1 MYNIHCVQLSILLYY
16 QIQNDE
22 LATVEY
28 VQYTLPSK
36 HIVT

>member
-1 MYNIHCVQLSILLYY
+1 MYNIHRVHLSMLLYD
-16 QIQNDE
+16 QSDE

-28 VQYTLPSK
+28 GQYTLPSK